1 VKIYW
6 RGLPNPP
13 FKGNSQIFLAKALKN
28 RYNKRKHSWQEELAL
43 NIPVARTPSP
53 KPKPNP
59 AELGFGQYFTDHM
72 FLYNYSP
79 EKGWHD
85 PRVVPYG
92 PLALDPASMVLHYG
106 QEVFEGLKAYRASN
120 GSVQMFR
127 AIDNIRRFNSSNT
140 RLSIPEIDEGI
151 FMRAMETLVR
161 TDIDWVPSEKDTSLY
176 IRPFLVATDSHLGVR
191 ASNTYMFV
199 IILSPVGA
207 YYAGG
212 MSPTRI
218 LVEDEDV
225 RAVRGGM
232 GYAKT
237 GANYAATIRAQERA
251 KHKGFTQVLWLDGVE
266 RKYIEEVG
274 TSNAF
279 FVIDGTVVT
288 PPLGGSILPGIT
300 RDSCLQLLRKWGEP
314 VEERQ
319 ISIDEII
326 SVSRAGRLDEAFA
339 SGTAAV
345 ISPVGEL
352 VYKDA
357 SVIINNNQIGPLSQ
371 KLYDTLTDIQWG
383 RRPDEMGWI
392 TPVTQ

>member
-1 VKIYW
+1 M
-6 RGLPNPP
+6 
-13 FKGNSQIFLAKALKN
+13 
-28 RYNKRKHSWQEELAL
+28 